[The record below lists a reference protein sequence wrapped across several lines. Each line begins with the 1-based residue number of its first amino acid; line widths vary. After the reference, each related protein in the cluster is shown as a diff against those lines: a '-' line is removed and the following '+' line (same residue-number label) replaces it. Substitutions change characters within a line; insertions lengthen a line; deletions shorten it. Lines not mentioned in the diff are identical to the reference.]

1 MLRNF
6 LIVGLGGFLG
16 SMLRYGAGVLIKS
29 LSFPVATFAVNI
41 IGCFVIGL
49 VYGMS
54 LKNPDFS
61 LNWKLFLA
69 TGICGGFTTFSAFS
83 VEGVQML
90 QQGRYLIF
98 FLYFA
103 LSIILGLAATWLGVR
118 IVQA

>member
-1 MLRNF
+1 MIRNF
-6 LIVGLGGFLG
+6 LIAGLGGFLG
-16 SMLRYGAGVLIKS
+16 TMLRYGAGVVIKS
-29 LSFPVATFAVNI
+29 VNFPFSTFTVNI
-41 IGCFVIGL
+41 VGCFIIGL
-49 VYGMS
+49 VYGTV
-54 LKNPDFS
+54 LKHPDLS
-61 LNWKLFLA
+61 QNWKLFLA

-83 VEGVQML
+83 IEGVQML